1 MTTTT
6 HYREAEEALEAKPGS
21 RAGRQDLARAQLH
34 AMLAIADELRA
45 IRNELITIHSVVVG
59 LADTRA
65 GRNS

>member
-21 RAGRQDLARAQLH
+21 RAGQDLARAQLH

>member
-21 RAGRQDLARAQLH
+21 RAGQDLAGAQLH

-59 LADTRA
+59 LADARA